1 MKFPHIA
8 ALLLLLFAAA
18 APAQVYKGQT
28 LVQPRL
34 VADTTAVV
42 PGRPFRVGLVL
53 EMAPGWHTYWKY
65 AGDAGIPTTLKWQLP
80 PGFTAGP
87 IEWPLPQAEVEPGDI
102 QVYAYGGEV
111 MLLQTITPPAQLPSG
126 PVTLSVDAAWL
137 VCAELCIP
145 GKAALS
151 LELPV
156 AHSAEPAN
164 TDLFAKWSARIPAA
178 GPPPFP
184 LAWTRSGDTLQT
196 TIHPDPAAQSVEF
209 FPLPASTEQEIGH
222 PKITGSAA
230 EGFTISLESRADLA
244 GVLAVKST
252 TATRAWAIEVHPT
265 AAAPSAIENRDYRL
279 REVEGRGRQSKI
291 ENLWAALLS
300 GFLGGLILNLMPC
313 VLPVIALKIF
323 GFVAQAGRS
332 RRAILGHGL
341 AFAAGV
347 FAWFLGLG
355 AVIVGLR
362 AAGDAAT
369 WAFQFQNV
377 WFNLALAAI
386 VLVFALNLFG
396 VFELVLPGR
405 AATRLG
411 EAGAHEGWAGSF
423 FQGVFATLLATP
435 CTGPF
440 LGASLGFA
448 FSQPAAVTMAF
459 FSCMAAGLALPY
471 VLLSAQP
478 AWVRFLPKP
487 GAWMERLKQFM
498 GFPLLAALLW
508 LLYIVG
514 QQRGPDAIVWAV
526 AFLLALALAC
536 WLYGL
541 ASAPTARRRVLPL
554 LVALAIVLG
563 GGWLFLGKLFPDAS
577 LAQSASVE
585 SKDGIPWQPFTQS
598 ALDKLLA
605 EGKPV
610 FVDFT
615 AAWCLSCKYNER
627 TAIDTPAVR
636 AKFRELGIVPLRAD
650 WTNANPEITA
660 ALQRFGRVGVPFYV
674 LYPAGK
680 PSAPITL
687 PELLTEQIVL
697 DALAKAR

>member
-8 ALLLLLFAAA
+8 ALLLLFLLPDS

-28 LVQPRL
+28 LVEPRL
-34 VADTTAVV
+34 VADTTAIV
-42 PGRPFRVGLVL
+42 PGQSVRIGVL
-53 EMAPGWHTYWKY
+53 LKMAPGWHTYWRY

-80 PGFTAGP
+80 PGFTTGP
-87 IEWPLPQAEVEPGDI
+87 LEWPLPRAELEPGDI
-102 QVYAYGGEV
+102 QVYAYGDEV
-111 MLLQTITPPAQLPSG
+111 MLLQTIQPPSQLSPG
-126 PVTLSVDAAWL
+126 SVRLEVDVAWL

-151 LELPV
+151 IDLPV
-156 AHSAEPAN
+156 ADVTTPAN
-164 TDLFAKWSARIPAA
+164 TALFAKWSARLPST
-178 GPPPFP
+178 GEPPFTV
-184 LAWTRSGDTLQT
+184 AWTRAGDIVQTVVHPGSGVR
-196 TIHPDPAAQSVEF
+196 SVEF
-209 FPLPASTEQEIGH
+209 FPLPASADQEIGH
-222 PKITGSAA
+222 PKITGNSA
-230 EGFTISLESRADLA
+230 EGFTISLESKVDLK
-244 GVLAVKST
+244 GVLAVSDAT
-252 TATRAWAIEVHPT
+252 TTRAWTVKVHPT
-265 AAAPSAIENRDYRL
+265 AATAATASPRPQEIQNPKSEI
-279 REVEGRGRQSKI
+279 Q
-291 ENLWAALLS
+291 NLWAALLS

-362 AAGDAAT
+362 AAGGAAT

-377 WFNLALAAI
+377 WFNLALSAI

-396 VFELVLPGR
+396 IFELVLPGR
-405 AATRLG
+405 ATTRLG
-411 EAGAHEGWAGSF
+411 EAGAHEGWLGSF
-423 FQGVFATLLATP
+423 FQGMFATLLATP

-448 FSQPAAVTMAF
+448 FSQPAAVTLAF
-459 FSCMAAGLALPY
+459 FACMAAGLALPY

-514 QQRGPDAIVWAV
+514 QQRGPDAIVWAG

-541 ASAPTARRRVLPL
+541 ASAPTARRRAIPL
-554 LVALAIVLG
+554 LGALALALG
-563 GGWLFLGKLFPDAS
+563 GGWLFLGTLFPSAVA
-577 LAQSASVE
+577 AQSATVE
-585 SKDGIPWQPFTQS
+585 NKDGIPWQPFTQA

-680 PSAPITL
+680 PSEPITL

>member
-1 MKFPHIA
+1 MKSLKA
-8 ALLLLLFAAA
+8 AAFLLLALCATL
-18 APAQVYKGQT
+18 PAQVYQGRT

-34 VADTTAVV
+34 VADTTAIV

-53 EMAPGWHTYWKY
+53 EMAPDWHTYWKY

-87 IEWPLPQAEVEPGDI
+87 IEWPLPGAEIEPGDI
-102 QVYAYGGEV
+102 EVYGYGGEV
-111 MLLQTITPPAQLPSG
+111 MLLQTITPPAQLPPG
-126 PVTLSVDAAWL
+126 EVELRADAAWL
-137 VCAELCIP
+137 VCADLCIP

-151 LELPV
+151 LKLPV
-156 AHSAEPAN
+156 SATAEPAN
-164 TDLFAKWSARIPAA
+164 ADLFAKWSARVPTDT
-178 GPPPFP
+178 PPPFP
-184 LAWTRSGDTLQT
+184 VAWTRSGDTLQT
-196 TIHPDPAAQSVEF
+196 TIHPGDGAQGVEF
-209 FPLPASTEQEIGH
+209 FPLPTGANAEVGH
-222 PKITGSAA
+222 PKITGDAA
-230 EGFTISLESRADLA
+230 SGFTISIESKDDLD
-244 GVLAVKST
+244 GVLAVKSA
-252 TATRAWAIEVHPT
+252 TATRAWAVEVHPT
-265 AAAPSAIENRDYRL
+265 AAATPAPQIQNPK
-279 REVEGRGRQSKI
+279 SKI
-291 ENLWAALLS
+291 QNLWAALLS

-313 VLPVIALKIF
+313 VLPVIALKVF

-362 AAGDAAT
+362 AAGDGAT

-405 AATRLG
+405 ATTRLG

-423 FQGVFATLLATP
+423 FQGAFATLLATP

-459 FSCMAAGLALPY
+459 FACMAAGLALPY
-471 VLLSAQP
+471 VVLSAQP

-514 QQRGPDAIVWAV
+514 QQRGADAIVWAG

-541 ASAPTARRRVLPL
+541 ATAPTARRRAIPL
-554 LVALAIVLG
+554 LVALALVLG
-563 GGWLFLGKLFPDAS
+563 GGWLFLGTLFPSAAA
-577 LAQSASVE
+577 AQSATGE
-585 SKDGIPWQPFTQS
+585 SKDGIPWQPFTQA

-627 TAIDTPAVR
+627 AAIDTPAVR
-636 AKFRELGIVPLRAD
+636 EKFRELGIVPLRAD

-680 PSAPITL
+680 PNAPITL

>member
-1 MKFPHIA
+1 MKSLKA
-8 ALLLLLFAAA
+8 AAFLLLVLSAPLF
-18 APAQVYKGQT
+18 AQVYEGRT

-34 VADTTAVV
+34 VADTTAIV

-53 EMAPGWHTYWKY
+53 EMAPDWHTYWKY

-87 IEWPLPQAEVEPGDI
+87 LDWPLPGAEIEPGDI
-102 QVYAYGGEV
+102 EVYGYGGEV
-111 MLLQTITPPAQLPSG
+111 MLIQTLTPPAQLPPG
-126 PVTLSVDAAWL
+126 EVEFRADAAWL
-137 VCAELCIP
+137 VCADLCIP

-151 LELPV
+151 VKLPV
-156 AHSAEPAN
+156 AATAEPAN
-164 TDLFAKWSARIPAA
+164 ADLFEKWSARIPVA

-184 LAWTRSGDTLQT
+184 VAWTRSGDVLQT
-196 TIHPDPAAQSVEF
+196 TIHPGPAAQSVEF
-209 FPLPASTEQEIGH
+209 FPLPTGTNPEVGH
-222 PKITGSAA
+222 PKITGDAA
-230 EGFTISLESRADLA
+230 SGFTISLESKSDLD
-244 GVLAVKST
+244 GVLAVKSA
-252 TATRAWAIEVHPT
+252 TATRAWTLAVHPSL
-265 AAAPSAIENRDYRL
+265 AAPAPIENRK
-279 REVEGRGRQSKI
+279 SKI
-291 ENLWAALLS
+291 ENPKSPSLWAALFS

-362 AAGDAAT
+362 AAGGGAT

-405 AATRLG
+405 ATTRLG
-411 EAGAHEGWAGSF
+411 EAGAHEGWVGSF
-423 FQGVFATLLATP
+423 FQGAFATLLATP

-448 FSQPAAVTMAF
+448 FSQPAVVTMAF
-459 FSCMAAGLALPY
+459 FACMAAGLALPY
-471 VLLSAQP
+471 VVLSAQP

-514 QQRGPDAIVWAV
+514 QQRGPDAIVWAG

-541 ASAPTARRRVLPL
+541 ASAPAARRRAIPL
-554 LVALAIVLG
+554 LIALALVLG
-563 GGWLFLGKLFPDAS
+563 GGWLFLGRLFP
-577 LAQSASVE
+577 SAATRSATME
-585 SKDGIPWQPFTQS
+585 NADGIPWRPFTQTT
-598 ALDKLLA
+598 LDKLLA

-627 TAIDTPAVR
+627 VAIDTPAVR

-660 ALQRFGRVGVPFYV
+660 ALQRFDRVGVPFYV

-680 PSAPITL
+680 PNAPITL

>member
-1 MKFPHIA
+1 MKSLKA
-8 ALLLLLFAAA
+8 AAFLLLALCASLS
-18 APAQVYKGQT
+18 AQVYQGRA
-28 LVQPRL
+28 LVQARL
-34 VADTTAVV
+34 VADTTAIV
-42 PGRPFRVGLVL
+42 PGKSFRVGLVL
-53 EMAPGWHTYWKY
+53 EMAPRWHSYWKY
-65 AGDAGIPTTLKWQLP
+65 AGDAGIPTSLAWQLP
-80 PGFTAGP
+80 AGFTAGP
-87 IEWPLPQAEVEPGDI
+87 LEWPLPGAEIEPGDI
-102 QVYAYGGEV
+102 EVYGYGDEV
-111 MLLQTITPPAQLPSG
+111 MLLQTITPPAQLPPG
-126 PVTLSVDAAWL
+126 EVELRADAAWL
-137 VCAELCIP
+137 VCADLCIP

-151 LELPV
+151 LKLPV
-156 AHSAEPAN
+156 AATAEPAN
-164 TDLFAKWSARIPAA
+164 ADLFAKWAARVPADT
-178 GPPPFP
+178 PLPFP
-184 LAWTRSGDTLQT
+184 VAWTRSGDTLQA
-196 TIHPDPAAQSVEF
+196 TIHPGGGAQSVEF
-209 FPLPASTEQEIGH
+209 FPLPKSATAEVGH
-222 PKITGSAA
+222 PRITGDAA
-230 EGFTISLESRADLA
+230 IGFTISIASKDDLA
-244 GVLAVKST
+244 GVIAVKDA
-252 TATRAWAIEVHPT
+252 TATRAWTVEVHPT
-265 AAAPSAIENRDYRL
+265 AAAAKPTTASQQPSTF
-279 REVEGRGRQSKI
+279 SS
-291 ENLWAALLS
+291 LWAALFS

-362 AAGDAAT
+362 AAGDGAT

-405 AATRLG
+405 ATTRLG
-411 EAGAHEGWAGSF
+411 EAGAHEGWVGSF
-423 FQGVFATLLATP
+423 FQGAFATLLATP

-448 FSQPAAVTMAF
+448 FSQPAVVTMAF
-459 FSCMAAGLALPY
+459 FACMAAGLALPY
-471 VLLSAQP
+471 VVLSAQP

-514 QQRGPDAIVWAV
+514 QQRGPDAIVWAG

-541 ASAPTARRRVLPL
+541 ASAPAARRRAIPL
-554 LVALAIVLG
+554 LVALALVLG
-563 GGWLFLGKLFPDAS
+563 GGWLFLGRLFPSAAG
-577 LAQSASVE
+577 AQSSTVE
-585 SKDGIPWQPFTQS
+585 NADGIPWQPFTQT
-598 ALDKLLA
+598 ALDRLLA
-605 EGKPV
+605 GGKPV

-627 TAIDTPAVR
+627 AAIDTPAVR

-680 PSAPITL
+680 PNAPITL